1 MSNKLVLERA
11 RAQPFTEQ
19 LLLRQFAL
27 LGKVS
32 RSLPGGPLRRDTV
45 VDHTIRPKIGRF
57 VRVVGRPS
65 QDWTTFLLKEG
76 TSRFGLVKFERLLA
90 DRTVGAQQ
98 RWVNELRHLF
108 RIGVVTE

>member
-1 MSNKLVLERA
+1 MEQICCCARKTLLILSVLFCYSSFSQSA
-11 RAQPFTEQ
+11 ASGQ
-19 LLLRQFAL
+19 
-27 LGKVS
+27 
-32 RSLPGGPLRRDTV
+32 
-45 VDHTIRPKIGRF
+45 DHTIQPQIGRF
-57 VRVVGRPS
+57 VRVVGRPR

-108 RIGVVTE
+108 FASE